1 MGSESYQEACGGVSS
16 DNLNVVLNCVLTC
29 VKKFGQ
35 ILESRSEAFCGSL
48 GIKFRVIQWEFVIIL
63 VDLCSVKSVD

>member
-16 DNLNVVLNCVLTC
+16 ENLNFVLNCVTC

-48 GIKFRVIQWEFVIIL
+48 GIKFRVIQWEFVIIH